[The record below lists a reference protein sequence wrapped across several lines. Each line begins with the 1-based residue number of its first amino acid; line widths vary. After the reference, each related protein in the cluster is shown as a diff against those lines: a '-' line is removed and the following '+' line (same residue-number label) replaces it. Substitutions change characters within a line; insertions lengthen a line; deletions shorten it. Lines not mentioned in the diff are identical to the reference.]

1 MKPLYTEIFTLKI
14 SGTQKKTIGSK
25 KPEFLFLYL
34 YRKAKRFKDKQK
46 ATKAL

>member
-1 MKPLYTEIFTLKI
+1 MV
-14 SGTQKKTIGSK
+14 KKLGYCLTKDLGSK

-46 ATKAL
+46 TPKAL